1 MASTPSHQ
9 PHADE
14 QTEKIVALCTGAT
27 GVSSLHLMR
36 HMQDDPRFSK
46 IYGVGR
52 RDLYDIDTSKS
63 NLQQLKLD
71 LLDAEKVKSELKAQ
85 GITDGTRI

>member
-1 MASTPSHQ
+1 MTSTPSDQ
-9 PHADE
+9 PHADRQAE
-14 QTEKIVALCTGAT
+14 NIVALCTGAT

-36 HMQDDPRFSK
+36 HMQDDPRFTK
-46 IYGVGR
+46 IYGVAR

-71 LLDAEKVKSELKAQ
+71 LLDAENVKSELKAQ
-85 GITDGTRI
+85 GITDGTTI